1 MTAESQQAM
10 RYSLGERSNAGYKA
24 DKVGLWPGV
33 AAVYIEEFADV
44 FCNQCA
50 RDTLGDELFEQVR
63 IEDLGCDHPRA
74 DEFGNVAAVLS
85 TSEWDCPGANCGH
98 CGIVLDVRVA
108 HYDEV
113 CQPEWCE
120 LDID

>member
-10 RYSLGERSNAGYKA
+10 RYSLGERDDVDYKA

-33 AAVYIEEFADV
+33 AAIYMEQLADV
-44 FCNQCA
+44 FCNDCA
-50 RDTLGDELFEQVR
+50 LDILGPELFDDVR
-63 IEDLGCDHPRA
+63 IENLGYDHARA
-74 DEFGNVAAVLS
+74 DELGNVAAVLS
-85 TSEWDCPGANCGH
+85 TEEWDCPGAHCGH
-98 CGIVLDVRVA
+98 CGITLDVRVA

-113 CQPEWCE
+113 CRPEWCE